1 MTPVEFRERT
11 KQLALRIIRLCGS
24 LPSNRTNDIF
34 ARQLLRCGTSVGANY
49 RAACRARSK
58 ADFVAK
64 MAIVEEEVDECSY
77 WIELLVATD
86 QVSPKR
92 VRDLLTEIDELTRM
106 VSASRKTARPKPNR
120 RSTIDNR
127 HSGGRSAS

>member
-11 KQLALRIIRLCGS
+11 KQLALRIIRLCNA
-24 LPSNRTNDIF
+24 LPSNCANDVL

-77 WIELLVATD
+77 WIELLVATG
-86 QVSPKR
+86 QISATRLRP
-92 VRDLLTEIDELTRM
+92 LLSELDELTKM
-106 VSASRKTARPKPNR
+106 VSASRKTARAKTNR
-120 RSTIDNR
+120 QSTIDNR
-127 HSGGRSAS
+127 QSP